1 MDVSVLTKM
10 IIMKRIFLSL
20 LVLGF
25 VAIANAQNPVFHD
38 KDAELRQVGDFEGV
52 DVSSAIDLQL
62 SQGNENS
69 VAVSAPGDANRAGI
83 KTEVRK
89 GILHIWYE
97 NKNWFKGSGR
107 KIRAYVSAKTLKLVS
122 ASGAC
127 DVIVNGELKSDELAI
142 RLSGASDFKGAVRAT
157 SLKIQLSGASDI
169 SIKGSASD
177 LSIEASGA
185 SKFKGYDLITE
196 NCRVHASGATD
207 IKITVNKVLNA
218 EASGATNIDYM
229 GTGMIGDLRSSGA
242 SNIRK
247 RS

>member
-1 MDVSVLTKM
+1 
-10 IIMKRIFLSL
+10 MKNIFLSL
-20 LVLGF
+20 LMICAVTVNYGQ
-25 VAIANAQNPVFHD
+25 AVFHD

-52 DVSSAIDLQL
+52 EVSSAIDLQL

-107 KIRAYVSAKTLKLVS
+107 KIRAYVSAKTLRLIS

-127 DVIVNGELKSDELAI
+127 DVMVNGELKSDELAI
-142 RLSGASDFKGAVRAT
+142 RLSGASDFKGAVRANN
-157 SLKIQLSGASDI
+157 LKIDLSGASDI
-169 SIKGSASD
+169 VIKGSVANLNID
-177 LSIEASGA
+177 ASGA
-185 SKFKGYDLITE
+185 SHFKGYELITD
-196 NCRVHASGATD
+196 NCRVDASGATD
-207 IKITVNKVLNA
+207 IKITVNKILNA
-218 EASGATNIDYM
+218 EASGATSIDYM
-229 GTGMIGDLRSSGA
+229 GTGTIGDLKTSGA
-242 SNIRK
+242 SHIRR

>member
-1 MDVSVLTKM
+1 
-10 IIMKRIFLSL
+10 MKKFILSL
-20 LVLGF
+20 LMICVVAAGF
-25 VAIANAQNPVFHD
+25 SQAVFHD

-52 DVSSAIDLQL
+52 DVSSAIELQL

-69 VAVSAPGDANRAGI
+69 VAVSAPGGANRAGI
-83 KTEVRK
+83 RTEVRR

-97 NKNWFKGSGR
+97 NKNWFKGNGR
-107 KIRAYVSAKTLKLVS
+107 KIRAYVSAKNFKLVS

-127 DVIVNGELKSDELAI
+127 DVTVNGELKSNDLAI
-142 RLSGASDFKGAVRAT
+142 KLSGASDFKGAVHA
-157 SLKIQLSGASDI
+157 SNLSIDLSGASDI
-169 SIKGSASD
+169 VIKGTTAN
-177 LSIEASGA
+177 LSIGASGA
-185 SKFKGYDLITE
+185 SHFKGYDLAAD
-196 NCRVHASGATD
+196 NCRVDASGATD

-229 GTGMIGDLRSSGA
+229 GSGMIGEIRTSGA

>member
-1 MDVSVLTKM
+1 MLPSVTTQT
-10 IIMKRIFLSL
+10 IIMKNIFLSL
-20 LVLGF
+20 LMICALS
-25 VAIANAQNPVFHD
+25 ASYAQAVFHD

-69 VAVSAPGDANRAGI
+69 VAVSAPGEANRAGI

-107 KIRAYVSAKTLKLVS
+107 KIRAYVSAKSLKLVS

-127 DVIVNGELKSDELAI
+127 DVTVNGELKSDELAI
-142 RLSGASDFKGAVRAT
+142 RLSGASDFKGGVRT
-157 SLKIQLSGASDI
+157 KNLKIDLSGASDI
-169 SIKGSASD
+169 VIKGSTSN
-177 LSIEASGA
+177 LSIDASGA
-185 SKFKGYDLITE
+185 SHFKGFDLSTD
-196 NCRVHASGATD
+196 NCRVDASGATD

-229 GTGMIGDLRSSGA
+229 GTGMIGDLRTSGA
-242 SNIRK
+242 SHIRK
-247 RS
+247 RT

>member
-1 MDVSVLTKM
+1 M
-10 IIMKRIFLSL
+10 IAAVTIGHSQ
-20 LVLGF
+20 
-25 VAIANAQNPVFHD
+25 AVFHD

-52 DVSSAIDLQL
+52 EVSSAIDLQL

-69 VAVSAPGDANRAGI
+69 VAISAPGEANRSGV
-83 KTEVRK
+83 KTEVKK

-97 NKNWFKGSGR
+97 NKNWFKGGGR
-107 KIRAYVSAKTLKLVS
+107 KIRAYVSAKTFRLVA

-127 DVIVNGELKSDELAI
+127 DVMVNGELKSDELAI
-142 RLSGASDFKGAVRAT
+142 RLSGASDFKGTVRA
-157 SLKIQLSGASDI
+157 SNLKIDLSGASDVV
-169 SIKGSASD
+169 IKGSAAN
-177 LSIEASGA
+177 LSIDASGA
-185 SKFKGYDLITE
+185 SHFKGFDLVTD
-196 NCRVHASGATD
+196 NCRVDASGATD

-229 GTGMIGDLRSSGA
+229 GTGMVGDLRTSGA

>member
-1 MDVSVLTKM
+1 
-10 IIMKRIFLSL
+10 MKNIFLSL
-20 LVLGF
+20 LMICAV
-25 VAIANAQNPVFHD
+25 VAAQSQAVFHD
-38 KDAELRQVGDFEGV
+38 KDAELRQVGDFEGIE
-52 DVSSAIDLQL
+52 VSSAIDLQL

-107 KIRAYVSAKTLKLVS
+107 KIRAYVSAKSLRLVS

-127 DVIVNGELKSDELAI
+127 DVMVNGELKNDELVI
-142 RLSGASDFKGAVRAT
+142 KLSGASDFKGAVR
-157 SLKIQLSGASDI
+157 SQNLKIDLSGASDI
-169 SIKGSASD
+169 VIKGSAVN
-177 LSIEASGA
+177 LSIDASGA
-185 SKFKGYDLITE
+185 SHFKGYELSTD
-196 NCRVHASGATD
+196 NCRVDASGATD

-229 GTGMIGDLRSSGA
+229 GTGMIGDLKTSGA

>member
-1 MDVSVLTKM
+1 
-10 IIMKRIFLSL
+10 MKYIFLAL
-20 LVLGF
+20 LIVGA
-25 VAIANAQNPVFHD
+25 VAAGNSQAVFHD

-52 DVSSAIDLQL
+52 EVSSAIDLQL

-107 KIRAYVSAKTLKLVS
+107 KIRAYVSAKSFRLVS
-122 ASGAC
+122 ATGAC
-127 DVIVNGELKSDELAI
+127 DVVVNGELTSDELAI
-142 RLSGASDFKGAVRAT
+142 KLSGASDFKGTIRAKD
-157 SLKIQLSGASDI
+157 LKIDLSGASDI
-169 SIKGSASD
+169 VIKGTTSN
-177 LSIEASGA
+177 LSIDASGA
-185 SKFKGYDLITE
+185 SHFKGFDLSTD
-196 NCRVHASGATD
+196 NCRVDASGATD

-229 GTGMIGDLRSSGA
+229 GTGMIGDLKTSGA

-247 RS
+247 KG

>member
-1 MDVSVLTKM
+1 M
-10 IIMKRIFLSL
+10 ITMKHIFLSL
-20 LVLGF
+20 LIIS
-25 VAIANAQNPVFHD
+25 VAAVSYSQPVFHD
-38 KDAELRQVGDFEGV
+38 KDAEMRQVGDFEGIE
-52 DVSSAIDLQL
+52 VSSAIDLQL

-69 VAVSAPGDANRAGI
+69 VAISAPGVENRAGI

-97 NKNWFKGSGR
+97 NKKWFKGNGR

-127 DVIVNGELKSDELAI
+127 DVVVNGELKSEELSI
-142 RLSGASDFKGAVRAT
+142 KLSGASDFKGTVRA
-157 SLKIQLSGASDI
+157 SNLKINLSGASDI
-169 SIKGSASD
+169 VVRGSAANV
-177 LSIEASGA
+177 SIDASGA
-185 SKFKGYDLITE
+185 SHFKGFDLVTD
-196 NCRVHASGATD
+196 NCRVDASGATD

-229 GTGMIGDLRSSGA
+229 GTGMIGDLKTSGA

>member
-1 MDVSVLTKM
+1 
-10 IIMKRIFLSL
+10 MKNIFLSL
-20 LVLGF
+20 LMICT
-25 VAIANAQNPVFHD
+25 VAIGHAQAVFHD

-52 DVSSAIDLQL
+52 EVSSAIDLQL

-107 KIRAYVSAKTLKLVS
+107 KIRAYVSARSLRLVS

-127 DVIVNGELKSDELAI
+127 DVTVNGELKSDELAI
-142 RLSGASDFKGAVRAT
+142 KLSGASDFRGAVRT
-157 SLKIQLSGASDI
+157 KNLNIDLSGASDI
-169 SIKGSASD
+169 VLKGSTSN
-177 LSIEASGA
+177 LSIDASGA
-185 SKFKGYDLITE
+185 SHFKGFDLSTD
-196 NCRVHASGATD
+196 NCNVDASGATD

-229 GTGMIGDLRSSGA
+229 GTGMVGDLRTSGA

>member
-1 MDVSVLTKM
+1 
-10 IIMKRIFLSL
+10 MKRIFLTF
-20 LVLGF
+20 LVLCT
-25 VAIANAQNPVFHD
+25 VLSVNAQNPVFHD
-38 KDAELRQVGDFEGV
+38 KDAELRKVGDFEGV

-107 KIRAYVSAKTLKLVS
+107 KIRAYVSAKNIKLIS

-127 DVIVNGELKSDELAI
+127 DVIVNGELKSEELSI
-142 RLSGASDFKGAVRAT
+142 RLSGASDFRGAVRAS
-157 SLKIQLSGASDI
+157 SLNIDLSGASDI
-169 SIKGSASD
+169 AIKGSASD
-177 LSIEASGA
+177 LNIDASGA
-185 SKFKGYDLITE
+185 SKFKGYELVTD
-196 NCRVHASGATD
+196 NCRIDASGATD

-229 GTGMIGDLRSSGA
+229 GTGMIGDLKSSGA

>member
-1 MDVSVLTKM
+1 
-10 IIMKRIFLSL
+10 MKKLILSL
-20 LVLGF
+20 LMISA
-25 VAIANAQNPVFHD
+25 VAVGHAQVFHD

-52 DVSSAIDLQL
+52 EVSSAIELQI

-83 KTEVRK
+83 KTEVKR

-97 NKNWFKGSGR
+97 NKNWFKGNGR
-107 KIRAYVSAKTLKLVS
+107 KIRAYVSAKNFRLVA

-127 DVIVNGELKSDELAI
+127 DVTVNGELKSEELAI
-142 RLSGASDFKGAVRAT
+142 KLSGASDFKGTVRT
-157 SLKIQLSGASDI
+157 GNLKIDLSGASDVV
-169 SIKGSASD
+169 IKGSTAN
-177 LSIEASGA
+177 LSIDASGA
-185 SKFKGYDLITE
+185 SHLKGFDLAAD
-196 NCRVHASGATD
+196 NCRVDASGATD
-207 IKITVNKVLNA
+207 IKVTVNKVLNA

-229 GTGMIGDLRSSGA
+229 GTGMIGEIRSSGA

>member
-1 MDVSVLTKM
+1 
-10 IIMKRIFLSL
+10 MKYIFLSL
-20 LVLGF
+20 LMVGAVLVG
-25 VAIANAQNPVFHD
+25 NAQAVFHD

-52 DVSSAIDLQL
+52 EVSSAIDLQIA
-62 SQGNENS
+62 QGNENS

-107 KIRAYVSAKTLKLVS
+107 KIRAYVSIKTIRLVS

-127 DVIVNGELKSDELAI
+127 DVVVNGELNSDELVVK
-142 RLSGASDFKGAVRAT
+142 LSGASDFKGAVHAKD
-157 SLKIQLSGASDI
+157 LKVDLSGASDVV
-169 SIKGSASD
+169 IKGSATN
-177 LSIEASGA
+177 LSIDASGA
-185 SKFKGYDLITE
+185 SHFKGYDLSTD
-196 NCRVHASGATD
+196 NCRVDASGATD

-229 GTGMIGDLRSSGA
+229 GAGMIGDLRTSGA

-247 RS
+247 KS

>member
-1 MDVSVLTKM
+1 
-10 IIMKRIFLSL
+10 
-20 LVLGF
+20 
-25 VAIANAQNPVFHD
+25 
-38 KDAELRQVGDFEGV
+38 VGDFEGIE
-52 DVSSAIDLQL
+52 VSSAIDLQL
-62 SQGNENS
+62 SQGNENA

-107 KIRAYVSAKTLKLVS
+107 KIRAYVSAKSLRLVS

-127 DVIVNGELKSDELAI
+127 DVMVNGELKNDELVI
-142 RLSGASDFKGAVRAT
+142 KLSGASDFKGAVR
-157 SLKIQLSGASDI
+157 SQNLKIDLSGASDI
-169 SIKGSASD
+169 VIKGSAVN
-177 LSIEASGA
+177 LSIDASGA
-185 SKFKGYDLITE
+185 SHFKGYELATD
-196 NCRVHASGATD
+196 NCRVDASGATD

-229 GTGMIGDLRSSGA
+229 GTGMIGDLKTSGA

>member
-1 MDVSVLTKM
+1 
-10 IIMKRIFLSL
+10 MKNIFLL
-20 LVLGF
+20 LVMICSI
-25 VAIANAQNPVFHD
+25 VIAHSQAVFHD

-52 DVSSAIDLQL
+52 EVSSAIDLQL

-107 KIRAYVSAKTLKLVS
+107 KIRAYVSAKSLRLVS

-127 DVIVNGELKSDELAI
+127 DITINGELKSDELAI
-142 RLSGASDFKGAVRAT
+142 KLSGASDFRGAVRT
-157 SLKIQLSGASDI
+157 KNLNIDLSGASDI
-169 SIKGSASD
+169 VLKGSTSN
-177 LSIEASGA
+177 LSIDASGA
-185 SKFKGYDLITE
+185 SHFKGFDLSTD
-196 NCRVHASGATD
+196 NCNVDASGATD

-229 GTGMIGDLRSSGA
+229 GTGMVGDLRTSGA